1 MINNDYEG
9 LVELVSKIV
18 KEKIAESN
26 LLNISS
32 GEYSIPVGV
41 SNHHIHVSRE
51 VLDILYGKGYEL
63 TPLKDLSQPGQYA
76 AKETVTIVGPKMRA
90 IQNVRILGPIRGATQ
105 VELSKTDGIYLGI
118 NLPTRMSG
126 DIKGSAPVTVVGP
139 RGSVHLSEGAI
150 RAMRHIHMH
159 PTDADRF
166 QVRDKEIVDI
176 EIPGESGIIL
186 KNVTIRVN
194 EEYRLELHI
203 DTDEGNAANI
213 STGAFCKI
221 IK

>member
-1 MINNDYEG
+1 
-9 LVELVSKIV
+9 
-18 KEKIAESN
+18 
-26 LLNISS
+26 
-32 GEYSIPVGV
+32 
-41 SNHHIHVSRE
+41 
-51 VLDILYGKGYEL
+51 
-63 TPLKDLSQPGQYA
+63 
-76 AKETVTIVGPKMRA
+76 MRA
-90 IQNVRILGPIRGATQ
+90 IQNVRILGPIRCATQ

-139 RGSVHLSEGAI
+139 RGSVQLSEGAI